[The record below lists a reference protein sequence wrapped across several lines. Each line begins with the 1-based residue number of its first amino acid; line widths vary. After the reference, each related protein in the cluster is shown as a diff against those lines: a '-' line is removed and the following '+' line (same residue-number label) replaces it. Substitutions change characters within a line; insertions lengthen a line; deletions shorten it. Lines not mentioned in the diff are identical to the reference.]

1 MKISYKN
8 TEIYYTVEGEGKEL
22 VLLHG
27 FLHSSKMWNDYVS
40 IWKKSFQVIRI
51 DLPGHGE
58 SGIVENISIAEMA
71 QIVKLICDQE
81 KIIKPT
87 IIGHSM
93 GGYTGLAFVEQFPE
107 SINKLILLNSSA
119 NADSIEVVKKRNI
132 WLKIIDRH
140 PSMFVRSVTEFLYSK
155 ENLIKLKDIVEENI
169 QDSKS
174 IGYDGYI
181 EAIKAMRDR
190 PSRIEV
196 LKSNHDISLV
206 AGVFDKVIEKE
217 VSQEQMN
224 MLAIGKGVFLEKAAH
239 MGFLEDKEKCFEVLN
254 GLI

>member
-8 TEIYYTVEGEGKEL
+8 TEIYYDIEGKGEPL

-27 FLHSSKMWNDYVS
+27 FLHSSKMWNDYAA
-40 IWKKSFQVIRI
+40 IWKKSFQVVRI
-51 DLPGHGE
+51 DLPGHGK
-58 SGIVENISIAEMA
+58 SGIVENVSISEMA
-71 QIVKLICDQE
+71 QIVQLICLQE

-93 GGYTGLAFVEQFPE
+93 GGYTGLAFIEQFPK

-119 NADSIEVVKKRNI
+119 NADSPEVVKKRNL
-132 WLKIIDRH
+132 WLKIIDKH
-140 PSMFVRSVTEFLYSK
+140 PAMFVRSVTEFLYSK
-155 ENLIKLKDIVEENI
+155 KNLIKLKDIVEEDI

-190 PSRIEV
+190 PSKIEV

-217 VSQEQMN
+217 VSQEQIN
-224 MLAIGKGVFLEKAAH
+224 MLELGKGVFLEKAAH
-239 MGFLEDKEKCFEVLN
+239 MGFVEDKEKCFEVLN